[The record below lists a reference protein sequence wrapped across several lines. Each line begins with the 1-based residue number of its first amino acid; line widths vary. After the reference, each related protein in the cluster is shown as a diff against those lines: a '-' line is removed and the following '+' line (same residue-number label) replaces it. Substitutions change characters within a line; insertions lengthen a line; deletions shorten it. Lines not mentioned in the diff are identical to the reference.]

1 VGVGG
6 VGCVL
11 GSKRT
16 LRPKRCG
23 MGVGSWFISPVCR
36 KCSKLSRK
44 VYKNCLRKCFLIGIR
59 DFVINL
65 GPLVIKVVNKSQME
79 MWVQWWAE
87 PALNRRVSVETPLS
101 NRSEG
106 PGQHSNSVPNG
117 TQRCPW
123 NFATF
128 PITTAERSNCI
139 LVGLEYNSLLQV
151 KFSNPSPQLFK

>member
-59 DFVINL
+59 DFVINP

-87 PALNRRVSVETPLS
+87 PALNRRVSVETPPS
-101 NRSEG
+101 NRFEG
-106 PGQHSNSVPNG
+106 PGSTATAFPMAPKDAPSLSPRFQLQL
-117 TQRCPW
+117 QRDLT
-123 NFATF
+123 TF
-128 PITTAERSNCI
+128 
-139 LVGLEYNSLLQV
+139 
-151 KFSNPSPQLFK
+151 